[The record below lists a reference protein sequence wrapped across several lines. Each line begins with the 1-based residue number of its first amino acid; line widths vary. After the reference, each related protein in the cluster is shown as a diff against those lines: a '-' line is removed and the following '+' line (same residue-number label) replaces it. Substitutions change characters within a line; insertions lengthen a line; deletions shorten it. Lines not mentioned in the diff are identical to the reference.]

1 MLKFTTCVLSKFFN
15 HFLSAAIRIAVDGG
29 TNYLPRDP
37 KFRPDI
43 ITGDFDSV
51 DKEAL
56 EFFQK
61 LGSRIIHAPDQDQT
75 DFTKA
80 VQRVIDEKDTGIEY
94 VVAFSSIAGRPDH
107 LLSNFH
113 TLFLFIKK
121 LPVILLDSGVSISC
135 ALEGVSWRETSV
147 RKI

>member
-1 MLKFTTCVLSKFFN
+1 M
-15 HFLSAAIRIAVDGG
+15 DGG

-37 KFRPDI
+37 KFKPDI

-51 DKEAL
+51 DKEAMS
-56 EFFQK
+56 FFQK

-80 VQRVIDEKDTGIEY
+80 VQRVIDEKDTSIEY
-94 VVAFSSIAGRPDH
+94 VIAFSSVAGRPDH
-107 LLSNFH
+107 VLSNFH

-121 LPVILLDSGVSISC
+121 LPVILLDSGISVSC
-135 ALEGVSWRETSV
+135 ALDSVSRRESSPRQT
-147 RKI
+147 